1 MIKGRGGASLIASSC
16 GTKLFLVAGFAGKE
30 MDDIYI
36 YDIKSKTWTY
46 LKDVTLPD
54 PRSVCVSA
62 GLQVGNF
69 SITLI
74 LKINRRNNISTLTA

>member
-16 GTKLFLVAGFAGKE
+16 GSKLFLVAGFAGKE

-62 GLQVGNF
+62 GLQVRNSELHKF
-69 SITLI
+69 
-74 LKINRRNNISTLTA
+74 LKLLG